1 MVEEL
6 LIAILPALASVIS
19 VVSVSVSILRKF
31 TSLKRDFSE
40 KTDYKEIQKAMSKL
54 IDENKALNQEIRRLN
69 NKINHV
75 YEGGENNGAVT
86 NNAKVR

>member
-31 TSLKRDFSE
+31 TSLKKEFSD
-40 KTDYKEIQKAMSKL
+40 KTDYKELQKAMSKL
-54 IDENKALNQEIRRLN
+54 IDENKALNKEVRRLN
-69 NKINHV
+69 NQINHV
-75 YEGGENNGAVT
+75 YDGGESNGTVT
-86 NNAKVR
+86 NDTKIR